1 MHAQIIPLIAG
12 GSLDALTCL
21 SLTFLVAA
29 GLTVVFGML
38 GFLNAAHT
46 SFYMVAAYVACSISR
61 ATGSFWLALLVA
73 PLAVAVLGFAIER
86 MLFRRLYAMGH
97 TAQLLFTIGLGY
109 VIAELCKL
117 VWGDS
122 AFSIAPPPS
131 LAGRVVVLGAT
142 LPVYHLF
149 ICAVALV
156 LLGVLAALLT
166 CTRLGLVVRA
176 ASSYP
181 EMVSAL
187 GFNVRNVYS
196 LVFAV
201 GVYLAAVAGVVVVPL
216 TGAQPGMADEALV
229 QAFIVVVAGGL
240 GSLPGALAAS
250 ALMGLLQGYGS
261 VFFSDY
267 ALFFPYVVLGAV
279 LLLRPTGLFVPRS
292 I

>member
-1 MHAQIIPLIAG
+1 MISQLVSLITG

-21 SLTFLVAA
+21 SLTFLVAS
-29 GLTVVFGML
+29 GLTVVFGLL

-46 SFYMVAAYVACSISR
+46 SFYMVAAYFAYAITR
-61 ATGSFWLALLVA
+61 LTGSFWLALLIA
-73 PLAVAVLGFAIER
+73 PLAVTALGFAIER
-86 MLFRRLYAMGH
+86 TLFRRLYTLGH
-97 TAQLLFTIGLGY
+97 TPQLLFTIGLGY

-122 AFSIAPPPS
+122 TFSLAPPAN
-131 LAGRVVVLGAT
+131 LAGRFVVFGAT

-149 ICAVALV
+149 ICAVAFV
-156 LLGVLAALLT
+156 LLGVLALLLT
-166 CTRLGLVVRA
+166 RTRLGLVVRA

-181 EMVSAL
+181 EMVGAL

-216 TGAQPGMADEALV
+216 TGAQPGMADDALV

-250 ALMGLLQGYGS
+250 ALLGILQGYGS

-267 ALFFPYVVLGAV
+267 AIFFPYAVLGAV
-279 LLLRPTGLFVPRS
+279 LLLRPTGLFAPRS
-292 I
+292 A